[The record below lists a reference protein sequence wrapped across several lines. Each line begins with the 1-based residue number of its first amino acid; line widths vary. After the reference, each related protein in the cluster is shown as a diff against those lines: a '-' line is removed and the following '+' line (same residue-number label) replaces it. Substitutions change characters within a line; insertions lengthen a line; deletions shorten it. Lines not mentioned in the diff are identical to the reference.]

1 MDRPDAD
8 DARHTADQPGAGD
21 QPGAADWRS
30 DAQRRAE
37 AERLMADWPAVL
49 ERLAGDL
56 AGATGRADQ
65 ADRPNRNVSRGE
77 ATRGQLIA
85 IATRMF
91 AERGYED
98 TSIEA
103 VLREAGVSR
112 GSLYH
117 HFPSKEALF
126 EAVAEDVET
135 SVGAQTLAA
144 ASEAGGPVEALRA
157 GFVAWVRLAGDP
169 VVRRILLIDGPS
181 VLGWERW
188 RAMEENHA
196 LGGIR
201 AVVQIIADQ
210 GKVRPEL
217 VGTLANVLL
226 ASVNEVALLVARSDD
241 KEAAMQVGAD
251 TIDELLQRLFG
262 LPAHR
267 RGRVT
272 RGGVADCG
280 CG

>member
-8 DARHTADQPGAGD
+8 DTRRVADQPGAAE
-21 QPGAADWRS
+21 QPGAGGQPGTADWRS
-30 DAQRRAE
+30 E
-37 AERLMADWPAVL
+37 VERLMADSLAVA
-49 ERLAGDL
+49 ERPGGDPV
-56 AGATGRADQ
+56 GAAARADP
-65 ADRPNRNVSRGE
+65 ADRPNRNVARGE

-157 GFVAWVRLAGDP
+157 GFVAWVRLAGDQ

-241 KEAAMQVGAD
+241 KEAAMQVGAEA
-251 TIDELLQRLFG
+251 IDELLQRLFG
-262 LPAHR
+262 LWAHR
-267 RGRVT
+267 RDRQKFVNYSIS
-272 RGGVADCG
+272 DI
-280 CG
+280 

>member
-8 DARHTADQPGAGD
+8 DTRHAADRLSGD
-21 QPGAADWRS
+21 SAGAADRVS
-30 DAQRRAE
+30 GDS
-37 AERLMADWPAVL
+37 
-49 ERLAGDL
+49 AGVTDR
-56 AGATGRADQ
+56 TNP
-65 ADRPNRNVSRGE
+65 ADRPNRNVARGE

-117 HFPSKEALF
+117 HFPSKEAVF
-126 EAVAEDVET
+126 EAVAEEVET

-144 ASEAGGPVEALRA
+144 ASRAEGPVEALRA
-157 GFVAWVRLAGDP
+157 GFVAWIRLAGDP

-188 RAMEENHA
+188 RAMEEHHA
-196 LGGIR
+196 LGLIR
-201 AVVQIIADQ
+201 AGLQIIADE
-210 GKVRPEL
+210 GKMRPEL
-217 VGTLANVLL
+217 VRTMAHVLL
-226 ASVNEVALLVARSDD
+226 AAVNEVALLVARSDD
-241 KEAAMQVGAD
+241 KEAAMQAGAE
-251 TIDELLQRLFG
+251 TIDELLQRLFN
-262 LPAHR
+262 
-267 RGRVT
+267 
-272 RGGVADCG
+272 
-280 CG
+280 